1 MSKKALVPIN
11 ILAVGTQPVG
21 KYAGDIYFDTIT
33 STLRVFDGTVWIEIM
48 GGNTSTPTLQI
59 DGGAPSSYYGGTPNV
74 DGGTP
79 VSSFTSSYDGGT
91 P

>member
-1 MSKKALVPIN
+1 MSKKALVPVN
-11 ILAVGTQPVG
+11 VLAVSTQPDG
-21 KYAGDIYFDTIT
+21 KYAGDLYFDTIER
-33 STLRVFDGTVWIEIM
+33 TLRVFDGSVWIEIST
-48 GGNTSTPTLQI
+48 GATSTPTLQI
-59 DGGAPSSYYGGTPNV
+59 DGGSPSSYYGGTPNV

>member
-11 ILAVGTQPVG
+11 ILAVGTQPDG
-21 KYAGDIYFDTIT
+21 KYAGDVYFDTIEK
-33 STLRVFDGTVWIEIM
+33 SLRIFDGSVWIEIA
-48 GGNTSTPTLQI
+48 GGATSNPTLQI
-59 DGGAPSSYYGGTPNV
+59 DGGSPGSYYGGTPNV